1 MGLMAASGH
10 NGMKSRRI
18 VEFLHAQVGQLI
30 NVHEVQHGQ
39 KEESPKS
46 KWRTMA
52 MCFGESVLSN
62 LTSQTPQARRSFGKT
77 QEELIGI
84 GREDGC
90 ATSGSEG
97 YFSKQFSGVLHVN
110 PRLVTLGIIGIMILL
125 EQLLLP
131 TVPSQQ
137 TNTKQ
142 IPLSVTA
149 NRHRATVKKMKSKT
163 LR

>member
-110 PRLVTLGIIGIMILL
+110 PRLVT
-125 EQLLLP
+125 
-131 TVPSQQ
+131 PSLAYSA
-137 TNTKQ
+137 
-142 IPLSVTA
+142 LSTDEHQA
-149 NRHRATVKKMKSKT
+149 DTT
-163 LR
+163 LRDCQSTSCNCEEDELKDSQMN